1 MFPFRLIGTYI
12 CIAVQ
17 KRNRW
22 DLEANLIY
30 LVSGGW
36 ENDARRYYY
45 FKCATSK
52 GKGKGPLKG
61 KGRDN
66 GCVARAIDL
75 HVQFYGEIFEKKKG
89 LIQTVGRFKVERYTE
104 KMEAKLEMKRAEAAA
119 MSEQEAKNGEKRERS
134 LMSRA
139 D

>member
-1 MFPFRLIGTYI
+1 MVTS
-12 CIAVQ
+12 
-17 KRNRW
+17 
-22 DLEANLIY
+22 LESEEKA
-30 LVSGGW
+30 
-36 ENDARRYYY
+36 ENVARAELFAGRPELNEAKY
-45 FKCATSK
+45 K
-52 GKGKGPLKG
+52 GKGKGLLKS

-75 HVQFYGEIFEKKKG
+75 HVQFYGVSEKTKG